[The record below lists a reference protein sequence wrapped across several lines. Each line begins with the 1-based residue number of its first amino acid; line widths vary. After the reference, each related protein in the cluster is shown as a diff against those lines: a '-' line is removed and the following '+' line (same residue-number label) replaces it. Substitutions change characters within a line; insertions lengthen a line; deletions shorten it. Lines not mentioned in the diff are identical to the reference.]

1 MSCDEDDSKRNFS
14 GGRRVPTFSESQIR
28 VLGIGSSIILSFSFE
43 EQGATS
49 ETETTRLLSVR
60 RGGPFLSRNVQEVSN
75 SQGPMPDF
83 RSPIALP
90 GFLGVVRS
98 SLPASRSGRLPPT
111 CNTRNEELVHWTR
124 VRNTLQP
131 L

>member
-75 SQGPMPDF
+75 SQGP
-83 RSPIALP
+83 I
-90 GFLGVVRS
+90 
-98 SLPASRSGRLPPT
+98 
-111 CNTRNEELVHWTR
+111 
-124 VRNTLQP
+124 
-131 L
+131 